1 MKAFYRGHSYDP
13 QEIETGSLRAGDV
26 AAFRGHSFQ
35 LDKFIL
41 SASSFVG
48 AQFRGHSLS
57 TNNRRSPSKNRRQ
70 SNRLSR
76 TIASLTSK
84 RLAH

>member
-13 QEIETGSLRAGDV
+13 KNMEKGSLHAGDV
-26 AAFRGHSFQ
+26 ASFRGHSFQ
-35 LDKFIL
+35 LGESIP

-48 AQFRGHSLS
+48 AQFRGHALIAD
-57 TNNRRSPSKNRRQ
+57 NHRSPSETRRK

-76 TIASLTSK
+76 TLESLEGK